1 MIATASAMRLAFTAA
16 TADVPRAKR
25 TRTYAMVCSA
35 LNRKL
40 GLTKRRSWWS
50 VERVRK

>member
-1 MIATASAMRLAFTAA
+1 MIQTPSTMRLAFTAA
-16 TADVPRAKR
+16 VADVPRTAR

-40 GLTKRRSWWS
+40 GLTRRRSWWS
-50 VERVRK
+50 VERVRR